1 MIPELQQDLVSLRHD
16 LESVGKEIK
25 KSSEERDGIKLE
37 ISVARKE
44 LSRVAELQ
52 TTLISSLGNK
62 LSTKQREVD
71 NACNLLD
78 DRERKLCEEM
88 DGLEVKARGARTT
101 ISTLDEKVRL
111 LQLEIKEYEKTS
123 MSKQVEIDNLNREL
137 VRLKKESDR
146 LLKVAEQVSKLDQQ
160 KLALQQELGDMRR
173 RSIQLDI
180 REKRIERM
188 EASLTKREREVGV
201 RENDIG
207 DVAVKA
213 AFMFEK
219 SAELANYSPLP

>member
-1 MIPELQQDLVSLRHD
+1 MIPEDLVSLRHD

-25 KSSEERDGIKLE
+25 KSSEERDAIKLE
-37 ISVARKE
+37 IVVQRKE
-44 LSRVAELQ
+44 LGRVAELQ
-52 TTLISSLGNK
+52 NAVVNSLENRLTIK
-62 LSTKQREVD
+62 KKEVD

-123 MSKQVEIDNLNREL
+123 MSKQVEINNLNREL